1 MKNWQFWILV
11 LLLIISSWVIS
22 YQLFSIKSELK
33 SISSDQELMREDI
46 ISNSN
51 DLYWIKNTINSYGT
65 EITKYLYQE

>member
-1 MKNWQFWILV
+1 MKNYQFWILV
-11 LLLIISSWVIS
+11 VLLIISSWVIS

>member
-1 MKNWQFWILV
+1 MKNYQFWIIIA
-11 LLLIISSWVIS
+11 LLIIISWLIS

-51 DLYWIKNTINSYGT
+51 DLYWIKNSINLYGT

>member
-1 MKNWQFWILV
+1 MKNRQFWILV
-11 LLLIISSWVIS
+11 VLLIISSWVIS

-33 SISSDQELMREDI
+33 SISSDQELMREDV

-51 DLYWIKNTINSYGT
+51 DLYGIKNTINSYGT